1 MKYLRQSTASIVA
14 VGPFLAAADG
24 KASVT
29 TLTIASTLNGRAIS
43 NGAGAAYAP
52 ATFVHDA
59 NGYYL
64 ASLAAGDVPGINRLR
79 LNFADATTYCPVWE
93 DFTVYA
99 PAIFDAQFGTAAIAS
114 QVWTDTTA
122 GADFATAGTAG
133 NLLVG
138 GLVNGP
144 GGIVAAGSSTT
155 TIVVTGNSSMTA
167 VSGAYATATVLVN
180 GQFRK
185 VAGHTFSAGAHT
197 FTLGTGTGGN
207 GPLPTGLP
215 VTGSS
220 LTILAQ

>member
-1 MKYLRQSTASIVA
+1 MKYLRQSTAATIV
-14 VGPFLAAADG
+14 VGPFLAKADG
-24 KASVT
+24 FTPVT
-29 TLTIASTLNGRAIS
+29 TLTAASTLNGRAIS
-43 NGAGAAYAP
+43 NGTGAAYAP
-52 ATFVHDA
+52 ASFVHDA

-64 ASLAAGDVPGINRLR
+64 AALAVGDVPSVNRFVVD
-79 LNFADATTYCPVWE
+79 FADATTYCPVWA
-93 DFTVYA
+93 DFTVYS

-114 QVWTDTTA
+114 QVWQDLTA

-155 TIVVTGNSSMTA
+155 TIVVTGNASMTA

-185 VAGHTFSAGAHT
+185 VTGHTFSAGAHT
-197 FTLGTGTGGN
+197 FALGTGTGAN

-215 VTGSS
+215 VTGSY
-220 LTILAQ
+220 LAILGQ